1 MKKTCY
7 HCGSTFK
14 HEGDPV
20 DGNNFCSYICAGHY
34 IDEVNQLCEAV
45 GMPHGQAASLHQNIA
60 SSFEDKENPKSF
72 RKRCFLLSACLLTLA
87 TCGGCAATGA
97 QKVPL
102 GASCEMFAKAQ
113 GRTIPNGQSKAYQQ
127 SRTVCKFLWSESAID
142 AEIHESRNKVAAGK
156 QVSLSIRPSSK
167 GKM

>member
-1 MKKTCY
+1 M
-7 HCGSTFK
+7 
-14 HEGDPV
+14 
-20 DGNNFCSYICAGHY
+20 DGIDFCSYICAGHY
-34 IDEVNQLCEAV
+34 INEVNQLCDAV
-45 GMPHGQAASLHQNIA
+45 GMPHGQATSLHQIIA
-60 SSFEDKENPKSF
+60 SSFGDKENPKSF

-87 TCGGCAATGA
+87 TCGGCATTSVR
-97 QKVPL
+97 VPL

-156 QVSLSIRPSSK
+156 QVSLSIRPSSNE
-167 GKM
+167 KM